1 MCIDGSVLEPH
12 TCDQS
17 LAVKR
22 GYWQFTTEA
31 FSYSQPNKLRWT
43 ELGAIQSVIKSLA
56 ILCLPLLAAA
66 QNQTTVAIRNA
77 KIVTISGPVLNKGT
91 VILKDGLIEAVGE
104 NVSIPAGA
112 WIIEGDGL
120 TVYPGLID
128 GLSTV
133 GLIPPP
139 VTIPTTTAPTTPPA
153 RGPEDRPRTTS
164 WERAA
169 DKVRANDPRIDS
181 ARNAGFTSVVTFPTT
196 GIFAGQ
202 GAVVNMAG
210 DNPSK
215 MIVESPAGQYMT
227 LAGAGGQGAAR
238 GFPSSGMGVYAYVRQ
253 IFIDLDYYEKTK
265 AAYQASPAGKQRPAY
280 DRALEGIKES
290 GRLLLPAG
298 SKVEMERVMRLASE
312 LNMPFVLY
320 GAQEGY
326 RTSEQLK
333 QGKVSVLV
341 SAKWPAKIP
350 NGDPDAEESLRTLEV
365 RENAPGTPAAL
376 AKDGVK
382 FAFYSDGQTPA
393 EFIKGVRLAVER
405 GLSHDD
411 AVKALSLSTAEIFG
425 IANRLGSVEKG
436 KIANLVISKGDLLAE
451 KSAIQF
457 VFVDGIHFVPSPDA
471 APATVVPPG
480 ATGRRP
486 RTGDEK

>member
-1 MCIDGSVLEPH
+1 M
-12 TCDQS
+12 
-17 LAVKR
+17 
-22 GYWQFTTEA
+22 
-31 FSYSQPNKLRWT
+31 
-43 ELGAIQSVIKSLA
+43 
-56 ILCLPLLAAA
+56 
-66 QNQTTVAIRNA
+66 
-77 KIVTISGPVLNKGT
+77 
-91 VILKDGLIEAVGE
+91 KDGLIDAVGDD
-104 NVSIPAGA
+104 VAIPAGA

-120 TVYPGLID
+120 TIYPGLID

-133 GLIPPP
+133 GLTIPITT
-139 VTIPTTTAPTTPPA
+139 VAPTTTTTPATPPA

-196 GIFAGQ
+196 GLFAGQ
-202 GAVVNMAG
+202 GAVLNLAG

-227 LAGAGGQGAAR
+227 LAATGGQGAAR
-238 GFPSSGMGVYAYVRQ
+238 GFPSSGMGVYAYIRQ

-265 AAYQASPAGKQRPAY
+265 AAYLANPTGKQRPAY

-312 LNMPFVLY
+312 LNMPYVLY

-341 SAKWPAKIP
+341 SAKWPAKVP

-365 RENAPGTPAAL
+365 RENAPSTPAVL
-376 AKDGVK
+376 AKEGVK
-382 FAFYSDGQTPA
+382 FAFYSDGQTPV
-393 EFIKGVRLAVER
+393 EFIKGVRLAVES

-411 AVKALSLSTAEIFG
+411 AVKALTLSTAEIYG

-451 KSAIQF
+451 KSTIQF
-457 VFVDGIHFVPSPDA
+457 VFVDGIHFVPSAEVAPTPA
-471 APATVVPPG
+471 APSG
-480 ATGRRP
+480 APGRRP